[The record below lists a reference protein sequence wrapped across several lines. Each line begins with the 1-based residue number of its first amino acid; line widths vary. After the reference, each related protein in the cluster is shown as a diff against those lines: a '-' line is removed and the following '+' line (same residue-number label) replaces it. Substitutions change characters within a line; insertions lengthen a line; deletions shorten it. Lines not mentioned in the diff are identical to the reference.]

1 MPSCCTRT
9 TCVPVTGRIRSRAVS
24 SAIVAS
30 RAPHPP
36 ARERIIRG
44 DGRPRDVC
52 GPHGPVASWARV
64 RGRPERRCDA
74 GRRPTMTARSK
85 NHDWLAQAVESA
97 LEPDLA
103 ICDPHHH
110 LWDQVTGR
118 TASRYLIDEIVE
130 DVSAS
135 HNIVST
141 GFIECGAMFK
151 SDGPGALR
159 PVGETEFVNGIAAI
173 SASGLYG
180 KTRIAAGIVGTAN
193 LRLGDGVAS
202 VLDAQI
208 AAGGGRFRGIR
219 LGAAWDPNASV
230 PSHRTKPGQSLL
242 LRDDF
247 RKGFAHLAPRKL
259 TFEAWLY
266 HHQIP
271 DVTSLAR
278 AFPGTTIILNHFGG
292 ALGIGPHAGPE
303 KDIYAEWRKA
313 ISELATCP
321 NVVAKLGG
329 INMEINGFGWHERSR
344 PPGSQGPGHPPR
356 HTKDFTIEKFGAD
369 RCMFESNFPVDKAS
383 CSYTVLWNSFKR
395 LTKDSSAAERAKLF
409 PDTHARPSR

>member
-1 MPSCCTRT
+1 MT
-9 TCVPVTGRIRSRAVS
+9 T
-24 SAIVAS
+24 
-30 RAPHPP
+30 PP
-36 ARERIIRG
+36 TNQ
-44 DGRPRDVC
+44 
-52 GPHGPVASWARV
+52 S
-64 RGRPERRCDA
+64 
-74 GRRPTMTARSK
+74 
-85 NHDWLAQAVESA
+85 WLAQTVEA
-97 LEPDLA
+97 PLETELP

-110 LWDQVTGR
+110 LWDHQTGR
-118 TASRYLIDEIVE
+118 TQPRYLIDEIVA
-130 DVSAS
+130 DVSS
-135 HNIVST
+135 GHNIVST
-141 GFIECGAMFK
+141 VFIECGAMFK
-151 SDGPGALR
+151 TDGPEALR
-159 PVGETEFVNGIAAI
+159 PIGETEFVNGIAAM
-173 SASGLYG
+173 SASGRYG
-180 KTRIAAGIVGTAN
+180 TTRIAAGIIGTAH
-193 LRLGDGVAS
+193 LRLGDAAGA

-219 LGAAWDPNASV
+219 LGAAWDPNDSV
-230 PSHRTKPGQSLL
+230 PSHRTKPGQGLL

-247 RKGFAHLAPRKL
+247 RAGFAQLAPRKL

-292 ALGIGPHAGPE
+292 PLGIGPYAGRADE
-303 KDIYAEWRKA
+303 VHAEWRKS

-344 PPGSQGPGHPPR
+344 PPGSQELAEATR
-356 HTKDFTIEKFGAD
+356 RYYEFTIEKFGVD

-395 LTKDSSAAERAKLF
+395 LTSGYSAAERAKLF
-409 PDTHARPSR
+409 HDTAARVYRL